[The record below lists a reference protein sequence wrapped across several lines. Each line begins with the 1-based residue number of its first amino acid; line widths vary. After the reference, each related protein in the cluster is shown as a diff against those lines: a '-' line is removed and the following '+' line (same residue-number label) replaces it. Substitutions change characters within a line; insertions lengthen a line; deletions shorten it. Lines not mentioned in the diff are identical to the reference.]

1 MEPHDWGPL
10 GLQLLAGLGLAAAA
24 GLRAFLPPFLLGLLA
39 RLDWI
44 PLRPEFGLLE
54 STPMLVILGTAVVA
68 EVLGDKVPLVDH
80 ALDLLG
86 TFLKPAAG
94 TVVLAAAVTDLG
106 AIPSL
111 LLGLLAGG
119 GTALTVHAA
128 KSGLRLASTG
138 TTSGLGNPLLSIGE
152 DLLAVVATLAAVFIP
167 LLLIAVLV
175 LGLVLLRR
183 VVRWMQE
190 RIRPAPATRA

>member
-1 MEPHDWGPL
+1 MDITPLGPL
-10 GLQLLAGLGLAAAA
+10 GLQMLAGLGLAAAA

-39 RLDWI
+39 RLGWI
-44 PLRPEFGLLE
+44 PLRPEFDLLA
-54 STPMLVILGTAVVA
+54 STPVLVILGTAVLA

-86 TFLKPAAG
+86 TLLKPAAG
-94 TVVLAAAVTDLG
+94 AFVLAATVTHLG
-106 AIPSL
+106 AIPAAL
-111 LLGLLAGG
+111 IGLVAGG
-119 GTALTVHAA
+119 GTAFTVHVA

-152 DLLAVVATLAAVFIP
+152 DLLALAATLAAIFVP
-167 LLLIAVLV
+167 LLLIAVLF

-183 VVRWMQE
+183 IVRWMQE
-190 RIRPAPATRA
+190 RLRTTAPSRA

>member
-1 MEPHDWGPL
+1 MDLTALGPL
-10 GLQLLAGLGLAAAA
+10 GLQLLAGLGLAAAS

-39 RLDWI
+39 RLGWI
-44 PLRPEFGLLE
+44 PLRPEFDLLA
-54 STPMLVILGTAVVA
+54 STPALVILGTAVVA
-68 EVLGDKVPLVDH
+68 EILGDKVPLVDH

-86 TFLKPAAG
+86 TLLKPAAG
-94 TVVLAAAVTDLG
+94 AFVLAAAVTDLG
-106 AIPSL
+106 MLPAA

-119 GTALTVHAA
+119 GTALTVHVA

-152 DLLAVVATLAAVFIP
+152 DLLALVATLAAVFIP

-183 VVRWMQE
+183 VVRRMQE
-190 RIRPAPATRA
+190 RLRTAAPSRA